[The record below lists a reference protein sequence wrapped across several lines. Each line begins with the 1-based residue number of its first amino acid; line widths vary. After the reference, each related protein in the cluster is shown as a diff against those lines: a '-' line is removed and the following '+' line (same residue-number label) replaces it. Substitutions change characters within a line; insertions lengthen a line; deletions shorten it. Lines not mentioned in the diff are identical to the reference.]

1 METRPLPVA
10 LHEGRDNDGAKQG
23 LHKSTPADL
32 FFFNCSKQRP
42 LLLAQVDGG
51 GVDKLSW
58 SLFGGV
64 GLGNRKLELLSAGLS
79 RLPGLLPPLC
89 PQQGSPPWH
98 MV

>member
-1 METRPLPVA
+1 MMVPS
-10 LHEGRDNDGAKQG
+10 EGSIKAPPQ
-23 LHKSTPADL
+23 TF